1 MPWLGGWEGSV
12 NLCASAAEAE
22 VEAED
27 EEEEGEAQ
35 PCSAVVAAVV
45 ARSKNRSTDV
55 CAMSPH
61 WDSVKRCRWGA

>member
-1 MPWLGGWEGSV
+1 MPWLGGWEGRV
-12 NLCASAAEAE
+12 NLHASAAEAE
-22 VEAED
+22 A
-27 EEEEGEAQ
+27 EEEEEEAQ

-61 WDSVKRCRWGA
+61 WDSVKRRRWGA

>member
-1 MPWLGGWEGSV
+1 MPWLGGWEDRV
-12 NLCASAAEAE
+12 NLHASAAEAE
-22 VEAED
+22 TA
-27 EEEEGEAQ
+27 EEEEAQ

-61 WDSVKRCRWGA
+61 WDSVKRRRWGA

>member
-1 MPWLGGWEGSV
+1 MPWLGGWEDRV
-12 NLCASAAEAE
+12 NLHASAAEAE
-22 VEAED
+22 AAEVEE
-27 EEEEGEAQ
+27 EAQ

-61 WDSVKRCRWGA
+61 WDSVKRRRWGA

>member
-1 MPWLGGWEGSV
+1 MPWLGGWEGRV
-12 NLCASAAEAE
+12 NLHASAAEAE
-22 VEAED
+22 A
-27 EEEEGEAQ
+27 EEEEAQ

-61 WDSVKRCRWGA
+61 WDSVKRRRWGA